1 MNQPKKGFEGVDRLL
16 ILTELGRF
24 FKVAAE
30 YRLASGGQSAM
41 MPKCI
46 VDSVWHELLDKPQ
59 ELRSLIDNHLGIE
72 MEVAHLKSSGEGL
85 LGWVGVYES
94 RFGKLP
100 LPWFVGP
107 DGAVNDDALA
117 HYEQTGEVRMSW
129 DCTPLITETKK
140 AA

>member
-1 MNQPKKGFEGVDRLL
+1 MNQVQNAPKGVDRRTA
-16 ILTELGRF
+16 LTELGRF
-24 FKVAAE
+24 FQVAAE
-30 YRLASGGQSAM
+30 YRFKTGQSAM

-46 VDSVWHELLDKPQ
+46 VDTVWHELLDKPQ
-59 ELRSLIDNHLGIE
+59 ELRALIDNHLGIE

-100 LPWFVGP
+100 LSWFVGL
-107 DGAVNDDALA
+107 DGVVDDDAFV

-129 DCTPLITETKK
+129 DCTPGITETKK

>member
-1 MNQPKKGFEGVDRLL
+1 MQVKIDEAQRPALL
-16 ILTELGRF
+16 AELGRF
-24 FKVAAE
+24 FQVAAE
-30 YRLASGGQSAM
+30 YRLKTGQAAM
-41 MPKCI
+41 MPKCV
-46 VDSVWHELLDKPQ
+46 VDSVWHDLLDKPQ
-59 ELRSLIDNHLGIE
+59 ELRALIDQHLGIE

-100 LPWFVGP
+100 LPWFINP

-129 DCTPLITETKK
+129 DCTPGITETKK

>member
-1 MNQPKKGFEGVDRLL
+1 MKQNGIPGLERPL

-24 FKVAAE
+24 FEVARE
-30 YRLASGGQSAM
+30 YRLKTGGKSAM

-46 VDSVWHELLDKPQ
+46 VDSAWHDLLDKPD
-59 ELRSLIDNHLGIE
+59 ELKVLVERHLGIE
-72 MEVAHLKSSGEGL
+72 MEVAHLKSTGEGL
-85 LGWVGVYES
+85 LDWVSVYES

-100 LPWFVGP
+100 LPWFVKPGGSV
-107 DGAVNDDALA
+107 DDEAVA

-129 DCTPLITETKK
+129 DCTPGITKKK